1 MKHNSFERLVEII
14 SAKIDGNLATYL
26 PRVQTFQMDFEDYRM
41 QNDDEV
47 NNIKK
52 FTTELRQL
60 SRQLEEL
67 KRAPA
72 TPANESAE
80 KGAVIDRK
88 QYMEML
94 RKVQE
99 HDRELKRMK
108 ENSG

>member
-52 FTTELRQL
+52 FTAELRQL
-60 SRQLEEL
+60 SRQFEEM
-67 KRAPA
+67 KRTSA
-72 TPANESAE
+72 TSAAANESGE
-80 KGAVIDRK
+80 KNAMIDRK

-94 RKVQE
+94 RKV
-99 HDRELKRMK
+99 
-108 ENSG
+108 